1 MTTRTTLALLLWL
14 AAAATSPA
22 TELATP
28 ATVAEQSALSAYT
41 TPLETMFGIVEQINT
56 QLASAQDEESA
67 EAAGEAIQELLQ
79 PLNAQA
85 QAFSQL
91 AAPTPEVQ
99 EALNAWFAAREHTME
114 TMVQEVERLK
124 NEDPAFF
131 GSQTLI
137 AAIVM
142 VGGILSGE

>member
-79 PLNAQA
+79 VRQCKEDSPFLRAV
-85 QAFSQL
+85 FSPVRHRQ
-91 AAPTPEVQ
+91 
-99 EALNAWFAAREHTME
+99 
-114 TMVQEVERLK
+114 
-124 NEDPAFF
+124 
-131 GSQTLI
+131 
-137 AAIVM
+137 
-142 VGGILSGE
+142 